1 MYCVN
6 LFRFL
11 RYSVLFPCGHLR
23 RLSAA
28 AWLGTL
34 CIGLAACEPPNVKNL
49 PQTTQARPVN
59 PENSQDPKAA
69 ASPAVKPAADPSLA
83 SLPPVPDVT
92 LTPPEGIRDQVPV
105 GLLLPLSGRHARLGK
120 SLLRAAQ
127 LAMFEVADDNFVLL
141 PQDTKGT
148 SEGAVEAAQRAIE
161 MGSQLLIGP
170 VFGTSARAV
179 APLASKAAVNLIA
192 FTNDRAAAAKGSFV
206 FGFLPGDRVRRV
218 VSFAV
223 SQGLKRFAA
232 FIPNG
237 SFGDRIAADYAKA
250 VGEAGGVLVR
260 TQRYGRGTSS
270 ATEAVKQLGNY
281 RQRRAALLA
290 ERRRLSLQ
298 GDATSRRALKLLEKK
313 ETLGDVP
320 FDAVLLLETG
330 QSLRATAPLLPYYEI
345 DIRKVRILGI
355 DDWSSRSLRR
365 EPTLAGAWYAG
376 PLPVAHTDF
385 VKRFSAVYKAPPH
398 ALAALAY
405 DVTALAAVKGGRDAG
420 GFGLDQ
426 LTAESGFAGSVGLFR
441 LRQDGLVE
449 HSFAVIEVQPNGV
462 KVVSPAP
469 DSFEIVQKQ
478 APAADAAPSDTKT
491 DVDIKQLG
499 Q

>member
-11 RYSVLFPCGHLR
+11 RYSASFQRGDLR

-34 CIGLAACEPPNVKNL
+34 CIGLAACEPPNVKNVL
-49 PQTTQARPVN
+49 QTTQARPADPVAAQ
-59 PENSQDPKAA
+59 EPKADV
-69 ASPAVKPAADPSLA
+69 SPATETSANPSLA
-83 SLPPVPDVT
+83 SLPPASKVT
-92 LTPPEGIRDQVPV
+92 LTPPDGVRDQVPI
-105 GLLLPLSGRHARLGK
+105 GLLLPLSGRHAGLGK

-127 LAMFEVADDNFVLL
+127 LAMFEVADENFVLL

-148 SEGAVEAAQRAIE
+148 PEGAVEAAQRAIE
-161 MGSQLLIGP
+161 MGAQLLVGP
-170 VFGTSARAV
+170 VFGRSARAV
-179 APLASKAAVNLIA
+179 APLALKAAVNLIA
-192 FTNDRAAAAKGSFV
+192 FTNDRAAAAKGTFV
-206 FGFLPGDRVRRV
+206 FGFLPEDRVRRV
-218 VSFAV
+218 VSYAV
-223 SQGLKRFAA
+223 SQGIQRFAA
-232 FIPNG
+232 LIPDG
-237 SFGDRIAADYAKA
+237 SFGDRIAADYARA
-250 VGEAGGVLVR
+250 VGEAGGILVR
-260 TQRYGRGTSS
+260 TQRYSRGASS

-281 RQRRAALLA
+281 RQRRVALLA
-290 ERRRLSLQ
+290 ERGRLAQ
-298 GDATSRRALKLLEKK
+298 QDNAESRRALKRLEKN

-330 QSLRATAPLLPYYEI
+330 QALRATAPLLPYYEI
-345 DIRKVRILGI
+345 DTRKVRILGI

-376 PLPVAHTDF
+376 PSPAAHADF
-385 VKRFSAVYKAPPH
+385 AKRFTAVYKAPPH

-405 DVTALAAVKGGRDAG
+405 DVTALAAVKGGKGAG

-426 LTAESGFAGSVGLFR
+426 LTVESGFAGSVGLFR

-449 HSFAVIEVQPNGV
+449 HRFAVIEVQPDGV

-469 DSFEIVQKQ
+469 ESFEVVQKQ
-478 APAADAAPSDTKT
+478 APAVPVAPSDPKT

>member
-11 RYSVLFPCGHLR
+11 RYSALFPCGRLR

-28 AWLGTL
+28 AWLGSL

-49 PQTTQARPVN
+49 PQTTQARPAN
-59 PENSQDPKAA
+59 PDPSQDPNAA
-69 ASPAVKPAADPSLA
+69 PPVVKPATDPSLA
-83 SLPPVPDVT
+83 SLPPTPEIT

-127 LAMFEVADDNFVLL
+127 LAMFEVADENLVLL

-148 SEGAVEAAQRAIE
+148 PEGAVEAAQRAIE
-161 MGSQLLIGP
+161 MGAQLLIGP

-179 APLASKAAVNLIA
+179 APQASKAAVNLIA
-192 FTNDRAAAAKGSFV
+192 FTNDRTAAAKGTFV
-206 FGFLPGDRVRRV
+206 FGFLPEDRVRRV
-218 VSFAV
+218 VSYAV

-250 VGEAGGVLVR
+250 VGDAGGVLVT
-260 TQRYGRGTSS
+260 TQRYSRDPSS

-290 ERRRLSLQ
+290 ERQRLAQQ
-298 GDATSRRALKLLEKK
+298 GDAESRRALKRLEKK

-345 DIRKVRILGI
+345 DTRKVRILGI
-355 DDWSSRSLRR
+355 DDWSSRALRR
-365 EPTLAGAWYAG
+365 EPTMAGAWYAG
-376 PLPVAHTDF
+376 PSPAAYTDF
-385 VKRFSAVYKAPPH
+385 AKRFAAVYKVSPH

-405 DVTALAAVKGGRDAG
+405 DVTAIAAVKGGRGAG

-426 LTAESGFAGSVGLFR
+426 LTVESGFAGSVGLFR

-449 HSFAVIEVQPNGV
+449 HRFAVIEVQPDGV

-478 APAADAAPSDTKT
+478 EPAAEPVPSEIKT
-491 DVDIKQLG
+491 NVDVKPLG